1 MNIMEKYNF
10 NIQPLNF
17 EKAGEISS
25 FLKKYLSNYNVN
37 RNLIKKICIAAYEAE
52 INVVI
57 HSYGGYCNIEF
68 EDDNLLIN
76 FVDSGPGI
84 ENIQWAMEK
93 GNSTASQYARE
104 NGFGA
109 GMGLPNMKMNCDDFC
124 IESNINGTNIKLKYK
139 LEFTC

>member
-1 MNIMEKYNF
+1 MPKFNQTF
-10 NIQPLNF
+10 NIRPLNF

-25 FLKKYLSNYNVN
+25 FLKKHLLNYHVN
-37 RNLIKKICIAAYEAE
+37 KNLIKQICIAAYEAE

-57 HSYGGYCNIEF
+57 HSYGGYCNIEIN
-68 EDDNLLIN
+68 DDILSIN
-76 FVDSGPGI
+76 FIDSGPGI

-93 GNSTASQYARE
+93 GNSTASQYARD

-109 GMGLPNMKMNCDDFC
+109 GMGLPNMKMNCDDFH
-124 IESNINGTNIKLKYK
+124 IESNKNGTNIQLKYK